1 MDVLNQFV
9 NRARTGDI
17 ADDRAAEAEY
27 KSSIDRQACVRFH
40 QENQQNIGCILS
52 SRGLTLI
59 NFLSDRLIKY
69 EKSMFLTAC
78 TFLVLPLYECR
89 KLAPVPF

>member
-1 MDVLNQFV
+1 MYSLKALFYGVLNQFV

-40 QENQQNIGCILS
+40 
-52 SRGLTLI
+52 
-59 NFLSDRLIKY
+59 
-69 EKSMFLTAC
+69 
-78 TFLVLPLYECR
+78 
-89 KLAPVPF
+89 